1 MTRPHPRTTRLH
13 TRLWLLCATV
23 CWATLWTT
31 GSAQRPALAQDG
43 VYTGEQAA
51 RGQAIYKQRCAT
63 CHGNALQ
70 GAVAPALTGER
81 FVAWWGGP
89 LSDLAD
95 KIRYTMPADGAGTL
109 TPQQAT
115 DLVAH
120 LLQVGKFPAGKT
132 ELAADEA
139 TLKTIALSTSRESAV
154 NAKVALGP
162 AQAPIF
168 PPYGNLAAV
177 MRAIMFPSSNMIF
190 HVQTNDPGAPPPAK
204 EPGAKADA
212 GFSWVDWGAGIYTGW
227 DLVDYA
233 AIAIAESAPLML
245 APGRRCENGK
255 LVPVDRPDWIKYSLE
270 MAEAGRA
277 AYRAS
282 QSRNQEAV
290 SDSTNQLSDS
300 CLNCHRAFRDIP
312 GGKAARC
319 VAPKP

>member
-1 MTRPHPRTTRLH
+1 VTRFLRATHGLTLPGLICAV
-13 TRLWLLCATV
+13 LCSTA
-23 CWATLWTT
+23 LWTT
-31 GSAQRPALAQDG
+31 ASAQGPTLAQDG
-43 VYTGEQAA
+43 IYTSEQAV
-51 RGQAIYKQRCAT
+51 RGQALYKQRCAS

-70 GAVAPALTGER
+70 GAVAPALTGAA
-81 FVAWWGGP
+81 FVAYWGGP

-109 TPQQAT
+109 TPQQSV

-139 TLKTIALSTSRESAV
+139 ALKGIALSTSRASAV

-162 AQAPIF
+162 AQAPVF
-168 PPYGNLAAV
+168 PAYGNLAAV

-204 EPGAKADA
+204 EPGAKSDA

-245 APGRRCENGK
+245 TPGRRCENGK
-255 LVPVDRPDWIKYSLE
+255 MVPVDRPDWIKYSLE

-282 QSRNQEAV
+282 QTRNQELV
-290 SDSTNQLSDS
+290 SESTNQLSDS

-319 VAPKP
+319 VAQKP

>member
-1 MTRPHPRTTRLH
+1 MPFN
-13 TRLWLLCATV
+13 LLPGLLYA
-23 CWATLWTT
+23 AI
-31 GSAQRPALAQDG
+31 GSAALSTSAAAQQPALAQDG
-43 VYTGEQAA
+43 VYTAEQAA
-51 RGQAIYKQRCAT
+51 RGRTIYKQRCAT
-63 CHGNALQ
+63 CHGNQLQ

-81 FVAWWGGP
+81 FVAYWGGP
-89 LSDLAD
+89 LADLAD
-95 KIRYTMPADGAGTL
+95 KIRFTMPADGAGSL
-109 TPQQAT
+109 NPQQSV

-120 LLQVGKFPAGKT
+120 MLQVGKFPAGKT

-139 TLKTIALSTSRESAV
+139 ALKRIALSKSRESAI

-190 HVQTNDPGAPPPAK
+190 HVQTNDPGAPPPPK
-204 EPGAKADA
+204 EPGAAKSDA

-245 APGRRCENGK
+245 TPGRRCENGK
-255 LVPVDRPDWIKYSLE
+255 LVPVDRPDWIKFALE

-290 SDSTNQLSDS
+290 SESTNQLSDS
-300 CLNCHRAFRDIP
+300 CLNCHRTYRDIP

-319 VAPKP
+319 VSPQKP